1 MFTIENQGVNAYLV
15 YAAQPHMAIDNISLG
30 MISNNKIKGVLSAL
44 YTQMDES
51 RYLKYNVSSK
61 IPVSTIFKDK
71 VSKQRLLTVLSGI
84 CEAIMSAEEYMID
97 QSLFVLDLDYI
108 YIDGH
113 SNEVEMVCLPVE
125 DAMPQYSLQDFFR
138 QIVCSAQVDFSENCE
153 YIAKLISFLNSAQV
167 FSVAEFR
174 SFVDSLNVHS
184 PVSVSY
190 TPPAKPQEK
199 PVPSQPASVVNTPVA
214 APAPAP
220 VAAPAYASVPKTQ
233 PAPTAQALPP
243 EIVQPEKKDK
253 KKDKK
258 KKEKEKPTAAVSGQ
272 PEEKQVT
279 LFTLLTKYSK
289 ENVELYKAQ
298 KANKNSGASA
308 KENKKAP
315 KTQEPL
321 MPGFAVPNQTSAAI
335 PSAAVP
341 AINNNVSAGAPAS
354 QPAKSKA
361 PAHIPAPAQVYTP
374 APVAVKEAS
383 FGETVLLS
391 KPGADMGDTT
401 VLDVSQ
407 IRKAAAGAYLIREK
421 NNEKIYINKPRF
433 RIGKEKSYVDY
444 FVADNTAISRSH
456 ADIITSG
463 NEFFIVDMNSTN
475 HTFVN
480 NEMIASGSEVRLT
493 NGDNIRLANETFTF
507 KVN

>member
-15 YAAQPHMAIDNISLG
+15 YEAQPHSVIDNISLG
-30 MISNNKIKGVLSAL
+30 MISNNKINGVLSAL

-71 VSKQRLLTVLSGI
+71 ISKQRLLAVLSGI

-97 QSLFVLDLDYI
+97 QSLFVLDLNYI

-125 DAMPQYSLQDFFR
+125 NALQQFNLQDFIR

-167 FSVAEFR
+167 FSLSEFR
-174 SFVDSLNVHS
+174 SFVDSLNVYSASGSSYGTGVKSQERPMSSQPTGVVNS
-184 PVSVSY
+184 PVLSP
-190 TPPAKPQEK
+190 TP
-199 PVPSQPASVVNTPVA
+199 T
-214 APAPAP
+214 PAPAP
-220 VAAPAYASVPKTQ
+220 VSTPVSQPVSAPQVV
-233 PAPTAQALPP
+233 PP
-243 EIVQPEKKDK
+243 EIAQTNKKDK

-258 KKEKEKPTAAVSGQ
+258 SKDKTSAPVSAQ
-272 PEEKQVT
+272 SAEKQVT

-298 KANKNSGASA
+298 KANKGSGASS
-308 KENKKAP
+308 KESKKAVKP
-315 KTQEPL
+315 QESL
-321 MPGFAVPNQTSAAI
+321 RPGFAVPNQNSNVASAAPTPAVNSI
-335 PSAAVP
+335 PNKPV
-341 AINNNVSAGAPAS
+341 APQS
-354 QPAKSKA
+354 EMSNI
-361 PAHIPAPAQVYTP
+361 PAHAPVPKYAP
-374 APVAVKEAS
+374 APVAVKDAS
-383 FGETVLLS
+383 FGETVILT
-391 KPGADMGDTT
+391 KPSAASGDTT
-401 VLDVSQ
+401 VLDVAQ
-407 IRKAAAGAYLIREK
+407 IRNIAAAPYLLRDK
-421 NNEKIYINKPRF
+421 NGEKIYINKPRF

-444 FVADNTAISRSH
+444 FVVDNTAISRSH
-456 ADIITSG
+456 ADIITNG
-463 NEFFIVDMNSTN
+463 NEYSIVDMNSTN

-480 NEMIASGSEVRLT
+480 NEMIASGQEVKLHD
-493 NGDNIRLANETFTF
+493 GDSVRLANESFTF